1 MHKRSGMLM
10 FAVLFLQGVS
20 FTSAQEK
27 PRPRESDKPG
37 GKPDVRVDKYAKGQN
52 KGKFNDA
59 AKNPADKKIA
69 DKDRA
74 GGKASEVRAVDK
86 YSKGQIKEKFNTAAN
101 PPKGP
106 DGKSKGGG
114 NKNGAP
120 PSPPPGPKPK

>member
-1 MHKRSGMLM
+1 MQKRSAMLM
-10 FAVLFLQGVS
+10 FGVLFFLGVS

-27 PRPRESDKPG
+27 PRPREEKPG
-37 GKPDVRVDKYAKGQN
+37 AKPDVKVDKYAKGQN

-59 AKNPADKKIA
+59 ARGPADKKIA
-69 DKDRA
+69 DKDRP

-86 YSKGQIKEKFNTAAN
+86 YSKGQIKDKFNAAAN

-106 DGKSKGGG
+106 DGKPKGGG